1 MRGKLDMHGV
11 HGRRWYACVGWEDRK
26 MAAHF
31 MMRSGATLI
40 RDGGGA
46 IGEKSEVEEAWAG
59 SWIPGVKEE
68 EEEMRRINRFLG
80 RTSRSGEMLVWS
92 LSFSA
97 AISDLKDLRPLDLGK
112 LNENLGT
119 RNRDSNCEE
128 AEEWVLYETLCVMRT
143 MEFCL

>member
-1 MRGKLDMHGV
+1 
-11 HGRRWYACVGWEDRK
+11 
-26 MAAHF
+26 MAAHL
-31 MMRSGATLI
+31 MMKSGATLI

-68 EEEMRRINRFLG
+68 EEEMRSISRLLG
-80 RTSRSGEMLVWS
+80 RTARSGGMLVES

-97 AISDLKDLRPLDLGK
+97 AISDLRDLRPLDLGK

-119 RNRDSNCEE
+119 RNRDNNCEE
-128 AEEWVLYETLCVMRT
+128 A
-143 MEFCL
+143 